1 MNWHALLNEAIETTG
16 KYQSVAPDVFAG
28 FGLMGKAAK
37 KNGALSEKPR
47 SLLRLELLFQL
58 VAKFV

>member
-1 MNWHALLNEAIETTG
+1 MNWHALLDEAIETTG

-37 KNGALSEKPR
+37 KKWGT
-47 SLLRLELLFQL
+47 Q
-58 VAKFV
+58 

>member
-37 KNGALSEKPR
+37 KNGALSEKT
-47 SLLRLELLFQL
+47 
-58 VAKFV
+58 K